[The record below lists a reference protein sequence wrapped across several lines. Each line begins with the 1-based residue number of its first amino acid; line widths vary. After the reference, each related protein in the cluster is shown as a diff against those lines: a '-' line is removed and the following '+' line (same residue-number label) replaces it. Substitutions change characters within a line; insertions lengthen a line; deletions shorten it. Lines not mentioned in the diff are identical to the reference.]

1 MSVLSDAFAG
11 LLDLDAHPALA
22 RHALRRTDDFLNLAQ
37 GIYSETLLL
46 TAEGP
51 RPVGRVAE
59 GDLVMT
65 FDHGLRPVRWV
76 ERFDFTRLSGDLP
89 EAIWPL
95 RVPAGLFGNAQE
107 RFLAPEQCLL
117 LESDLA
123 EVELGDPFILV
134 PARVLGLLPQVERV
148 APASARTI
156 HRLRFAQPELVMAAN
171 GAVLLCETGSIFD
184 HWQGFA
190 EEDHGPLL
198 SYTSL
203 PFDMARDLLSREI
216 QHDGGIAAHLEK
228 HLMRMN
234 QHLRVAG

>member
-1 MSVLSDAFAG
+1 MPTIKDKISQLF
-11 LLDLDAHPALA
+11 DLEERPETF
-22 RHALRRTDDFLNLAQ
+22 RRFLRRTDDYLNLAQ
-37 GIYSETLLL
+37 GIYGETLLL

-51 RPVGRVAE
+51 RAVGRIAE

-65 FDHGLRPVRWV
+65 FDHGLQSVCGV
-76 ERFDFTRLSGDLP
+76 ERFEFARLSRDLP
-89 EAIWPL
+89 GAIWPL
-95 RVPAGLFGNAQE
+95 RVAAGLFGNAQE

-123 EVELGDPFILV
+123 ESELGDPFVLV
-134 PARVLGLLPQVERV
+134 PARVLGLLPQVDRV
-148 APASARTI
+148 APTPERVI

-190 EEDHGPLL
+190 EEDRGPLL

-216 QHDGGIAAHLEK
+216 LQDGGIAAHLDK
-228 HLMRMN
+228 HLKRMN
-234 QHLRVAG
+234 QHLRAG